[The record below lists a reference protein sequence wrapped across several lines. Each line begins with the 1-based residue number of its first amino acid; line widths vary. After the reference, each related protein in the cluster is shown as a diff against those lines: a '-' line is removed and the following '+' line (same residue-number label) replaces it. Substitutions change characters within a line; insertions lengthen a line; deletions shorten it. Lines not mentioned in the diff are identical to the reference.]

1 MSYLNDGTDG
11 MLLYQ
16 TEQIRQLEQW
26 GVQHG
31 QLTESEMMRRAGQ
44 GALRILLSHYPQTKT
59 LAICCGKGNNAGD
72 GVVMA
77 AAAQQAGLN
86 VRCYLISDISDIKLG
101 PASEAANLCTSQSIP
116 MLPLTIHTDFE
127 SSDLIVDA
135 ILGIGL
141 QGEVNEGLAAI
152 IEHINHT
159 NIPVM
164 SLDCPS
170 GLEVD
175 TGKQLGCS
183 VKADTTITFI
193 APKLGLYTYQ
203 GVASSGDVIVDDLQF
218 PANSFEQVSPVAKIV
233 SNQEI
238 NPLLPKR
245 CRSSH
250 KGNYG
255 HVLVI
260 GGDYGMGGA
269 VRMAAE
275 AALRTGAGLVS
286 VATRPEHVTVVNA
299 TRPEIMC
306 HEVVNSE
313 DIDLLLERANV
324 IVCGPGLGQ
333 AEWSMGLFERVMQTD
348 KPKVMDADCLNILS
362 TKPCHHDHWIL
373 TPHPGEASRLLGIE
387 CSQVQSDRL
396 GSVHEL
402 QRRYGGVALL
412 KGAGTLVQSQNTL
425 TALCSAGNPGM
436 ATAGMG
442 DILSG
447 ILGGLLAQG
456 LSLTDAAMAGVWV
469 HANAADCA
477 AIAGGER
484 GMLATDV
491 LKYLR
496 EMVNPL

>member
-1 MSYLNDGTDG
+1 MSYLNDGADRT
-11 MLLYQ
+11 LLYQ
-16 TEQIRQLEQW
+16 TDQIRQLEQW

-31 QLTESEMMRRAGQ
+31 QLTESEMMRRAGEA
-44 GALRILLSHYPQTKT
+44 ALRVLQSRYPQAST

-72 GVVMA
+72 GFVLA
-77 AAAQQAGLN
+77 AAAQLAGLT
-86 VRCYLISDISDIKLG
+86 VRCYLMCDIDQIKAG
-101 PASEAANLCTSQSIP
+101 PAREAADRCASLSVP
-116 MLPLTIHTDFE
+116 FLPLTPE
-127 SSDLIVDA
+127 SDLQSADVIVDA
-135 ILGIGL
+135 LLGIGL
-141 QGEVNEGLAAI
+141 QGDVNENYAAV
-152 IEHINHT
+152 IEHMNQADTLI
-159 NIPVM
+159 M
-164 SLDCPS
+164 ALDCPS
-170 GLEVD
+170 GLDVD
-175 TGKQLGCS
+175 TGKQLGCCI
-183 VKADTTITFI
+183 KADTTVTFI

-203 GVASSGDVIVDDLQF
+203 GVASSGDVVVDDLGF
-218 PANSFEQVSPVAKIV
+218 AADCYNTVSPVARIV
-233 SNQEI
+233 TNREI
-238 NPLLPKR
+238 KPLLPKR

-250 KGNYG
+250 KGNFG

-275 AALRTGAGLVS
+275 AALRSGAGLVS

-306 HEVVNSE
+306 HEVVDSE
-313 DIDLLLERANV
+313 DIDPLLERANV

-333 AEWSMGLFERVMQTD
+333 AEWSIGLFERVMQND

-362 TKPCHHDHWIL
+362 TKPMHHDHWIL

-387 CSQVQSDRL
+387 CSQVQADRL
-396 GSVHEL
+396 HSVHEL

-412 KGAGTLVQSQNTL
+412 KGAGTLVQCEKSL
-425 TALCSAGNPGM
+425 TALCTAGNPGM

-456 LSLTDAAMAGVWV
+456 LSLADAAMAGVWV

-491 LKYLR
+491 LNYLR